1 MADSQAQ
8 VFDINLTG
16 GVVTISDF
24 NPSRG
29 DQLNFGDISVHGLIL
44 GQQADGTAIITSPW
58 STSNYIVLEGVRWA
72 DLTEAN
78 FIPVGNEHLRQDIG
92 AVLSWEQDLGSRDS
106 GTVYLRSHEYGV
118 QERVENFDPQ
128 TQKLNFLYLGT
139 RERLSVED
147 TSEGLLIST
156 EPSGQS
162 LLLVGVQRTDL
173 VAANLEFHHDQVM
186 EDNLEEPFG
195 FSQDAVS
202 LVSRQELFTP
212 PAPAG
217 ESTDGLQV
225 RSGEPVQASPEVVIT
240 EMDHSSH
247 GHDHAM
253 GDHDVMAGMAQPSEA
268 LMLSVSGSLYWGGM
282 GGTLTIA
289 NGGDQA
295 VEDWSVSFL
304 TRHQDFQS
312 WAGDVAVVEL
322 EPGLYE
328 VSLTPASWNN
338 SIAAG
343 GSLSIDFNASSVG
356 LPNAGELTSELF
368 FAVDPNAAM
377 APADSEPAGDSQEV
391 VEPVV
396 SPQPAE
402 PVEPEPI
409 EAVVDQA
416 PAEVADEVTSEPA
429 ADALDSTDQ
438 GFGLQVSLGDS
449 WSGTYSGTLELT
461 NTSSVAWPAG
471 WSASFISADPLKQ
484 TSNLTL
490 EQELL
495 ADGSY
500 AVTVSAASWAAD
512 QPLAAGASVSSY
524 FQASGDLAGR
534 SSEELFSSSSLVS
547 AELAE
552 APAAEP
558 TPEPVNEPIAESAP
572 EPTPEPAAESSAEVI
587 EEPAQ
592 TPVPEAPVEAPLEQ
606 MPTIEP
612 DQPAASDGMRVVGY
626 FEEWGIYSR
635 DFTVA
640 DVQAADLTHLNYSFF
655 DVKANGDVT
664 LFDSYAATEK
674 RFSSDEQVS
683 RTFSAAEWAGLEA
696 SRREGYGSSGD
707 FTVTTAA
714 DGAVT
719 VQAVPMDWNTPGA
732 LAGNLRQLELLKEL
746 NPELNLGIA
755 LGGWTLSDEFSLAL
769 GDAAGREAF
778 TSNVIDTLEQY
789 SFITTVDF
797 DWEYPGGGGAAGNA
811 VSADDGA
818 NFEATLQL
826 LRQKLDGLEQ
836 SNGQNYEISIATAGG
851 ADKLAN
857 LNLEGIDPYVDFY
870 NVMAYDF
877 HGGWESST
885 GHQAAMTGDAGGYD
899 VLTAIDQFDQAGI
912 DRSKVVLGAPAYT
925 RAWGDVAA
933 GDDYGYGETG
943 AASSASGSFE
953 AGNYDYKDILTGVQD
968 GSYTLLWDDE
978 AKAAYAYNAD
988 ALIWSSMETTA
999 TIAGKASYVEEAGLG
1014 GMMFWALS
1022 NDASGDQ
1029 SLIGAASDV
1038 LMGQATAQQVA
1049 DRAPGFD
1056 QVIGGD
1062 GAFALTDFTGLA

>member
-1 MADSQAQ
+1 MADSQSQ
-8 VFDINLTG
+8 VFDVNLTG
-16 GVVTISDF
+16 GVVTMSDF
-24 NPSRG
+24 DPLRG
-29 DQLNFGDISVHGLIL
+29 DQLDFGDISVHGLIL
-44 GQQADGTAIITSPW
+44 GQLADGTAIITSPW
-58 STSNYIVLEGVRWA
+58 STSNYIVLEGVRWT
-72 DLTEAN
+72 DLTAAN
-78 FIPVGNEHLRQDIG
+78 FVPVGNEHLRQDIG
-92 AVLSWEQDLGSRDS
+92 AVLSWEQDLGPRDS
-106 GTVYLRSHEYGV
+106 DTVYLRSHEYGV

-162 LLLVGVQRTDL
+162 LLLVGVLRTDL

-212 PAPAG
+212 PAPEG
-217 ESTDGLQV
+217 DSTDGLQV
-225 RSGEPVQASPEVVIT
+225 RSGESVQAAPEVVIT
-240 EMDHSSH
+240 EVDHSSH
-247 GHDHAM
+247 GHDHVM
-253 GDHDVMAGMAQPSEA
+253 GDHGVMEAMAQPTEA

-282 GGTLTIA
+282 GGTLTVA
-289 NGGDQA
+289 NVGDQA
-295 VEDWSVSFL
+295 VEDWSLSFL

-343 GSLSIDFNASSVG
+343 GSLSIDFNATSVG
-356 LPNAGELTSELF
+356 LPNAGALTSELF
-368 FAVDPNAAM
+368 FAADPNTAM
-377 APADSEPAGDSQEV
+377 AAAAPEPAGDSVEV
-391 VEPVV
+391 VEPVA
-396 SPQPAE
+396 SPQSAE
-402 PVEPEPI
+402 PIEPI

-416 PAEVADEVTSEPA
+416 PPEVVEEVASAPVA
-429 ADALDSTDQ
+429 STPINPDQ
-438 GFGLQVSLGDS
+438 DVSLQVSLGDS
-449 WSGTYSGTLELT
+449 WSGTYSGTLELS

-471 WSASFISADPLKQ
+471 WSATFISADPLKQ
-484 TSNLTL
+484 TSNLSL

-495 ADGSY
+495 ADGRY

-534 SSEELFSSSSLVS
+534 STDELFSSGSLLSSELV
-547 AELAE
+547 E
-552 APAAEP
+552 APAVEAA
-558 TPEPVNEPIAESAP
+558 PEPINEPIAESAP
-572 EPTPEPAAESSAEVI
+572 EPATEPAAEPSAEVI
-587 EEPAQ
+587 QEPDQ
-592 TPVPEAPVEAPLEQ
+592 TPVPEAPLEAPLEQ

-612 DQPAASDGMRVVGY
+612 DQPAPSDGMRVVGY

-683 RTFSAAEWAGLEA
+683 RSFSAAEWAGLED
-696 SRREGYGSSGD
+696 SRREAYGSSGD

-714 DGAVT
+714 DGDVS

-769 GDAAGREAF
+769 DDAAGREAF

-811 VSADDGA
+811 VSLDDGA

-836 SNGQNYEISIATAGG
+836 SSGQNYEISIATAGG

-925 RAWGDVAA
+925 RAWGDVTA
-933 GDDYGYGETG
+933 GDDYGYGESG

-968 GSYTLLWDDE
+968 GSYTLLWDDD